1 MGVVRIMAEL
11 IAATSLAG
19 IVAFVA
25 WSWNSLPARI
35 PVHFN
40 IHGQPD
46 SWGGK
51 DFLIVLPVL
60 AAFTYGILS
69 LVQRKP
75 QWMNVPFAVDLNDSE
90 VRAQLGEMACVLKA
104 CVLILLFITVWA
116 MVQVANGSATGLPAG
131 FLPITLLLPILPTAI
146 YLAKLKRP

>member
-1 MGVVRIMAEL
+1 M
-11 IAATSLAG
+11 IAATSWAG
-19 IVAFVA
+19 IVALVA
-25 WSWNSLPARI
+25 WTWNSLPSRI

-90 VRAQLGEMACVLKA
+90 VRAQLGEMACALKA

-116 MVQVANGSATGLPAG
+116 MVQVANGNATGLPAG
-131 FLPITLLLPILPTAI
+131 FLPIALLLPILPTAI